1 MPWNGSCPAPEE
13 NDRLSFRLRR
23 LCTRRGRGG
32 LAFPTAALFSSAKAT
47 CCRSSAGGLLI
58 AAAALAWPVRTKQA
72 PARLNTLDEWMPL
85 WQFGERHTIQIAAP
99 PEEVFAAIRA
109 VTADEIFLFQTLTA
123 IRRCGRPG
131 PADVLHPPGQ
141 QPLLD
146 VATQTTFVSLSDD
159 PPRELVVG
167 TVIVAPAETRAALE
181 FTPELFRG
189 PLPAGVALAAMNFL
203 VSPAAG
209 GGSTLS
215 TETRVLAQG
224 RSSVRRFA
232 VYWRMIHPGS
242 DIIRRS
248 WLCAIRRR
256 AENELPAAI
265 RKSSSR

>member
-1 MPWNGSCPAPEE
+1 MIDSLFVYAGFGLVAAGVVS
-13 NDRLSFRLRR
+13 RFRPLRFFR
-23 LCTRRGRGG
+23 IRTRH
-32 LAFPTAALFSSAKAT
+32 AAAV
-47 CCRSSAGGLLI
+47 SAGGLLI

-72 PARLNTLDEWMPL
+72 PARLSTLDEWMPL

-167 TVIVAPAETRAALE
+167 TVIVAQAETRAALE

-248 WLCAIRRR
+248 WLRAIRRR
-256 AENELPAAI
+256 AENKLPAAI
-265 RKSSSR
+265 PKTSSR